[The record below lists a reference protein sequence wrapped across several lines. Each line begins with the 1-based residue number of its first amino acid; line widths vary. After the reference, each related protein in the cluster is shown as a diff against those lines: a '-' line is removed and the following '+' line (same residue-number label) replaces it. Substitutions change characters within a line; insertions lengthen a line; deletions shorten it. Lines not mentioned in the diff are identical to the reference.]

1 MMSSGDEIRMPL
13 PFDAGVLVLAAG
25 KGTRMHSPLPKV
37 LQRLLDKPMLWYLLS
52 TLSRTFSSRP
62 MVVTGHGRSRVE
74 EACRSFEADF
84 IHQERQ
90 LGTGHALQVAWDHI
104 TKRGFKW
111 LVVLNGD
118 TPLISPQQIQA
129 FLESVRDKDA
139 DVGLMSLEL
148 NDPGNYG
155 RVIRSA
161 DSRVKAV
168 IEARD
173 FDSELHGPD
182 VSEVNSGLYAFKT
195 SSLGKIL
202 FQLDSDNKQ
211 NELYLT
217 QLISLAQQ
225 SGMSVEAVNAGRC
238 SGLLGVNTPGELI
251 HQEEYVRSCIVN
263 KLIGQGVFIRSPDMV
278 RVGPEV
284 YIEPGSEITG
294 PVEIYGK
301 SRISSLSR
309 IFSHCYIEDSFIDG
323 GQVFC
328 FSHIVESVI
337 DSETKVGPYARLRPG
352 TQMRKGSRAGNF
364 VEIKNSSVG
373 AGSKINH
380 LSYIGD
386 TSMGEEVNVG
396 AGTITCNYDGREKHK
411 TVIENKVFIGS
422 NTALIAPVVLQQKS
436 MIAAGSTITK
446 DVPGESLGIGR
457 SRQKNLEGRSP
468 LKNFKKND

>member
-1 MMSSGDEIRMPL
+1 MIFGDETGLPL
-13 PFDAGVLVLAAG
+13 SSEAGVLVLAAG
-25 KGTRMHSPLPKV
+25 QGTRMHSPLPKV
-37 LQRLLDKPMLWYLLS
+37 LQKLLDKPMLWYLLT
-52 TLSRTFSSRP
+52 TLKRTFSSRP
-62 MVVTGHGRSRVE
+62 MVVAGHGRKRVE
-74 EACRSFEADF
+74 EACGSFETDL
-84 IHQERQ
+84 IYQERQ

-104 TKRGFKW
+104 IRGGFKW

-118 TPLISPQQIQA
+118 TPLIRPHQIQA
-129 FLESVRDKDA
+129 LLESVRSKDA

-148 NDPGNYG
+148 DDPGSYG

-161 DSRVKAV
+161 DGRVREV
-168 IEARD
+168 VEAGD
-173 FDSELHGPD
+173 FDARVHGPD
-182 VSEVNSGLYAFKT
+182 VSEVNSGLYAFRI
-195 SSLGKIL
+195 SSLERIL
-202 FQLDSDNKQ
+202 FQLDSNNKQ
-211 NELYLT
+211 KEFYLT

-225 SGMSVEAVNAGRC
+225 SGMTVEAVNAGRC

-263 KLIGQGVFIRSPDMV
+263 DFIGQGVFIRSPDTV
-278 RVGPEV
+278 RIGPEV
-284 YIEPGSEITG
+284 FIEPGSEITG

-301 SRISSLSR
+301 TRITSLSR

-337 DSETKVGPYARLRPG
+337 DSDTGVGPYARLRPG
-352 TQMRKGSRAGNF
+352 TRMRKGSRAGNF

-386 TSMGEEVNVG
+386 TSMGEGVNVG
-396 AGTITCNYDGREKHK
+396 AGTITCNYDGREKHE
-411 TVIENKVFIGS
+411 TIIENKVFIGS
-422 NTALIAPVVLQQKS
+422 NTALIAPVVLQEKS
-436 MIAAGSTITK
+436 MIAAGSVITR
-446 DVPGESLGIGR
+446 DVPGESLGIAR

-468 LKNFKKND
+468 LKNFKKSD

>member
-1 MMSSGDEIRMPL
+1 MMIFEDQKGLPL
-13 PFDAGVLVLAAG
+13 SPETGVLVLAAG

-37 LQRLLDKPMLWYLLS
+37 LQKLLDKPMLWYLLN
-52 TLSRTFSSRP
+52 TLNRTCSSRP
-62 MVVTGHGRSRVE
+62 MVVTGHGRSQVE
-74 EACRSFEADF
+74 DACSSFMADF
-84 IHQERQ
+84 IYQERQ

-104 TKRGFKW
+104 NKRGFKW
-111 LVVLNGD
+111 LMVLNGD
-118 TPLISPQQIQA
+118 TPLISPQHIKA
-129 FLESVRDKDA
+129 LWEGVRDKDA
-139 DVGLMSLEL
+139 DVGFMSIEL
-148 NDPGNYG
+148 DDPGNYG
-155 RVIRSA
+155 RVIRSE
-161 DSRVKAV
+161 DGRVKEV

-173 FDSELHGPD
+173 FDADMHGQD
-182 VSEVNSGLYAFKT
+182 VSEVNSGLCAFRT
-195 SSLGKIL
+195 SSLRKIL
-202 FQLDSDNKQ
+202 FELDSDNKQ

-217 QLISLAQQ
+217 QLVSLAQK
-225 SGMSVEAVNAGRC
+225 SGMNVEAVNAGRC

-251 HQEEYVRSCIVN
+251 LQEEYIRSCIVS
-263 KLIGQGVFIRSPDMV
+263 KFVEQGVIIRSPDMV
-278 RVGPEV
+278 RIGPEV

-301 SRISSLSR
+301 SSISSLSR

-337 DSETKVGPYARLRPG
+337 DSHTRVGPYARLRPG
-352 TQMRKGSRAGNF
+352 TKMQKGSRAGNF

-386 TSMGEEVNVG
+386 TVMGEEVNVG
-396 AGTITCNYDGREKHK
+396 AGTITCNYDGRAKHK
-411 TVIENKVFIGS
+411 TVIQDRVFIGS
-422 NTALIAPVVLQQKS
+422 NTALVAPVVLQQKS
-436 MIAAGSTITK
+436 MIAAGSTITR

-468 LKNFKKND
+468 LKNFDKND

>member
-1 MMSSGDEIRMPL
+1 MMSSDDEIKMPL

-25 KGTRMHSPLPKV
+25 KGTRMYSPLPKV
-37 LQRLLDKPMLWYLLS
+37 VQKVLDKPMLWYLL
-52 TLSRTFSSRP
+52 TTMSRTFSSRP
-62 MVVTGHGRSRVE
+62 MVVTGHGRNLVE
-74 EACRSFEADF
+74 EACKSFEADF
-84 IHQERQ
+84 IYQERQ

-129 FLESVRDKDA
+129 LLESVRDKDA

-148 NDPGNYG
+148 DDPGNYG

-168 IEARD
+168 VEARD
-173 FDSELHGPD
+173 FDAKLHGPD
-182 VSEVNSGLYAFKT
+182 VSEVNSGLYAFKV

-251 HQEEYVRSCIVN
+251 HQEEYIRSCIVN
-263 KLIGQGVFIRSPDMV
+263 KLIAQGVFIRSSNMV
-278 RVGPEV
+278 RIGPEV

-337 DSETKVGPYARLRPG
+337 DCDTRVGPYARLRPG

-411 TVIENKVFIGS
+411 TVIENNVFIGS
-422 NTALIAPVVLQQKS
+422 NTALIAPVVLQRKS
-436 MIAAGSTITK
+436 MIAAGSTITR

-468 LKNFKKND
+468 LKIFKKND